1 VVYKMAQTFVVYTP
15 GVALKKGNTPAIG
28 VVVGLP
34 AALGKAAKAEG
45 HIGRGIAVHAQQLA
59 HGSVAWFRPQLA
71 ARGPVLALDVG
82 DDDIDRASHAA
93 QNLNADARDLGDQF
107 LFLLDGAAF
116 QHFDVVSGHE
126 ISFRGDGGLVVGVG

>member
-1 VVYKMAQTFVVYTP
+1 MAQAFVVYTC
-15 GVALKKGNTPAIG
+15 GVALKKSNALAIG

-71 ARGPVLALDVG
+71 ARGPVLALDVS
-82 DDDIDRASHAA
+82 DDDIDRVSHAA

-116 QHFDVVSGHE
+116 DHFNMVGGHKRP
-126 ISFRGDGGLVVGVG
+126 FGGG